1 MAAKGDGTELQ
12 GVVQLRIEK
21 FAELG
26 NEAKFSPVIK
36 IGKFPWFDLPIELIP
51 NSTLPSLD

>member
-1 MAAKGDGTELQ
+1 
-12 GVVQLRIEK
+12 LRIEK